1 MDATKAKF
9 TTLQQICELIPS
21 YLIPKLAKE
30 HNVEEK
36 CRTFGAL
43 SHMVSLVFA
52 QLSHALSLNDV
63 CDTLENHHGPLN
75 TIRKATP
82 PARNTLSHAN
92 RNRNPDMAEE
102 LFWKTKEHLERQSPL
117 FAEGKRYV
125 ALPRRFKRAVHAMDS
140 STIQLVANC
149 MDWAKHRRRK
159 AAAKMHLLLNLNG
172 FLPSF
177 VVVDAAKHNDATKA
191 KVLCAKLQAGEVVVF
206 DKAYN
211 DFGHLA
217 ELTERGVFWVGR
229 AKDNMAFEVVR
240 DLPPSSNPDILQ
252 DAEIRLT
259 GTKVKA
265 AHPGTFRLVKALVTL
280 EGKREKVEMAFIT
293 NNFEWAA
300 VSICDLY
307 KARWGIETFFK
318 QLKQTLQLADFLGNN
333 ANAIRWQIWTALLT
347 YLLLR
352 YLAHVGQWGHTFGRL
367 FTLLRGVLWE
377 CLDVFALVRSYGTAS
392 SPPKL
397 AARPDQA
404 YLPGVESWGAAMG
417 QHRTG
422 G

>member
-82 PARNTLSHAN
+82 PARNTLSRAN
-92 RNRNPDMAEE
+92 RNRNPEMAEAL
-102 LFWKTKEHLERQSPL
+102 LFWETLAHLERWSPL
-117 FAEGKRYV
+117 FAEGRCYV

-149 MDWAKHRRRK
+149 MDWAKRRRRK
-159 AAAKMHLLLNLNG
+159 AAVKTRLSLNLNG

-191 KVLCAKLQAGEVVVF
+191 KALRAKLQAGEVVVF
-206 DKAYN
+206 D
-211 DFGHLA
+211 
-217 ELTERGVFWVGR
+217 
-229 AKDNMAFEVVR
+229 
-240 DLPPSSNPDILQ
+240 
-252 DAEIRLT
+252 
-259 GTKVKA
+259 
-265 AHPGTFRLVKALVTL
+265 
-280 EGKREKVEMAFIT
+280 
-293 NNFEWAA
+293 
-300 VSICDLY
+300 C
-307 KARWGIETFFK
+307 
-318 QLKQTLQLADFLGNN
+318 
-333 ANAIRWQIWTALLT
+333 
-347 YLLLR
+347 
-352 YLAHVGQWGHTFGRL
+352 
-367 FTLLRGVLWE
+367 
-377 CLDVFALVRSYGTAS
+377 
-392 SPPKL
+392 
-397 AARPDQA
+397 
-404 YLPGVESWGAAMG
+404 
-417 QHRTG
+417 
-422 G
+422 